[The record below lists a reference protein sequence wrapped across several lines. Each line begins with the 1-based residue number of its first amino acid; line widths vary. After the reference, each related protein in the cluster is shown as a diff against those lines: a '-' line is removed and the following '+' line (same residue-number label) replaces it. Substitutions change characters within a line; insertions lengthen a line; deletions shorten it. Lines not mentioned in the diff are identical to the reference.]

1 VRLKVLGSSSAGNA
15 YVLTLDGGK
24 SLLLDAGV
32 PYRQIVKAVGADWP
46 RLQAALITHEHG
58 DHVSAVPDLIDR
70 GVMVYASAG
79 TARAIDQRFK
89 RKIKN
94 RWGIIP
100 VKHNIPFWTTAGATV
115 TPFNVQHDPV
125 EPLGFIIDDAM
136 ARERLVY
143 ATDTYYL
150 RYKLRGVHYWLVE
163 CNFCDDL
170 ATSDDAV
177 DKRRYRSHMSL
188 DRLKAMFR
196 ANDLTQARKIV
207 LIHLSNAKS
216 DEKRMVR
223 EIAELTGVETVA
235 AHAGDEIKL
244 TKAPF

>member
-1 VRLKVLGSSSAGNA
+1 MRLKVIGSSSAGNA

-32 PYRQIVKAVGADWP
+32 PYRKIVKAVGADWP

-79 TARAIDQRFK
+79 TAGVLCNRLP
-89 RKIKN
+89 N
-94 RWGIIP
+94 RWGIVP
-100 VKHNIPFWTTAGATV
+100 VKHQVPFWTTAGATV
-115 TPFNVQHDPV
+115 TPFNVRHDAA
-125 EPLGFIIDDAM
+125 EPLGFVIDDAD

-150 RYKLRGVHYWLVE
+150 RYKLPGVHYWLIE
-163 CNFCDDL
+163 ANFCDD
-170 ATSDDAV
+170 AVSPDDPV
-177 DKRRYRSHMSL
+177 DQRRIQSHMSL

-207 LIHLSNAKS
+207 LIHLSDAKA

-223 EIAELTGVETVA
+223 EIAEFTGVDTVA

>member
-1 VRLKVLGSSSAGNA
+1 MRLKVIGSSSAGNA

-58 DHVSAVPDLIDR
+58 DHTAAVADLIDR
-70 GVMVYASAG
+70 GMTIYTSAG
-79 TARAIDQRFK
+79 TAGVLCNRLP
-89 RKIKN
+89 N
-94 RWGIIP
+94 RWGIVP
-100 VKHNIPFWTTAGATV
+100 VKHQVPFWTTAGATV
-115 TPFNVQHDPV
+115 TPFNVQHDAA

-150 RYKLRGVHYWLVE
+150 RYKLRGVHYWLIE

-170 ATSDDAV
+170 VVGDDAV
-177 DKRRYRSHMSL
+177 DHRRIQSHMSL

-207 LIHLSNAKS
+207 LIHLSDAKA

-223 EIAELTGVETVA
+223 EIAELTGVDTVA
-235 AHAGDEIKL
+235 AHAGDEIRL

>member
-1 VRLKVLGSSSAGNA
+1 MRLKVIGSSSAGNA

-32 PYRQIVKAVGADWP
+32 PYRQIAKAVGADWSNL
-46 RLQAALITHEHG
+46 RAALITHEHG
-58 DHVSAVPDLIDR
+58 DHTAAVADLIAR
-70 GVMVYASAG
+70 GMTIYASAG
-79 TARAIDQRFK
+79 TAGVLCNRLTNRF
-89 RKIKN
+89 
-94 RWGIIP
+94 GIVP
-100 VKHNIPFWTTAGATV
+100 VKHQLPFWTTAGATV
-115 TPFNVQHDPV
+115 TPFNVQHDAA

-170 ATSDDAV
+170 VVGDDAV
-177 DKRRYRSHMSL
+177 DHRRIQSHMSL
-188 DRLKAMFR
+188 SRLKTLLR
-196 ANDLTQARKIV
+196 ANDLSVCRKIV
-207 LIHLSNAKS
+207 LIHLSDAKS
-216 DEKRMVR
+216 DEARMVR
-223 EIAELTGVETVA
+223 EIAELTGVDTVA

>member
-1 VRLKVLGSSSAGNA
+1 MIGSSSAGNA

-58 DHVSAVPDLIDR
+58 DHTAAVPDLIDR

-79 TARAIDQRFK
+79 TAGVLCNRLP
-89 RKIKN
+89 N
-94 RWGIIP
+94 RWGIVP
-100 VKHNIPFWTTAGATV
+100 VKHNVPFWTTAGATV
-115 TPFNVQHDPV
+115 TPFNVQHDAA
-125 EPLGFIIDDAM
+125 EPLGFVIDDAM

-150 RYKLRGVHYWLVE
+150 RYKLPGVHYWLVE

-207 LIHLSNAKS
+207 LIHLSDAKS
-216 DEKRMVR
+216 DEARMVR
-223 EIAELTGVETVA
+223 EIAEMAGAETVA
-235 AHAGDEIKL
+235 AHAGDEIRL

>member
-1 VRLKVLGSSSAGNA
+1 MRLRVIGTGSSGNA
-15 YVLTLDGGK
+15 YLLTLDSGK

-32 PYRQIVKAVGADWP
+32 PYRQILKAVGTDWP
-46 RLQAALITHEHG
+46 KLQAALITHEHG
-58 DHVSAVPDLIDR
+58 DHTAAVADLIDR
-70 GVMVYASAG
+70 GMTTYTSAG
-79 TARAIDQRFK
+79 TAGVLCNRLP
-89 RKIKN
+89 N
-94 RWGIIP
+94 RWGIVP
-100 VKHNIPFWTTAGATV
+100 VKHQVPFWTTAGATV
-115 TPFNVQHDPV
+115 TPFNVQHDAA
-125 EPLGFIIDDAM
+125 EPLGFVIDDAD

-207 LIHLSNAKS
+207 LIHLSDAKA

-235 AHAGDEIKL
+235 AHAGDEIRL

>member
-1 VRLKVLGSSSAGNA
+1 MRLKVIGSSSAGNA

-32 PYRQIVKAVGADWP
+32 PYRQIVKAVGLDWP

-58 DHVSAVPDLIDR
+58 DHTAAVADLIDR
-70 GVMVYASAG
+70 GMTTYTSAG
-79 TARAIDQRFK
+79 TAGVLCNRLP
-89 RKIKN
+89 N
-94 RWGIIP
+94 RWGIVP
-100 VKHNIPFWTTAGATV
+100 VKHQVPFWTTAGATV
-115 TPFNVQHDPV
+115 TPFNVQHDAA

-143 ATDTYYL
+143 ATDTYYI
-150 RYKLRGVHYWLVE
+150 RYRLPGVHYFLVE

-170 ATSDDAV
+170 ATSDDPV
-177 DKRRYRSHMSL
+177 DVRRFKSHMSL
-188 DRLKAMFR
+188 DRLKAMLA

-207 LIHLSNAKS
+207 LIHLSDAKA

>member
-1 VRLKVLGSSSAGNA
+1 VRLKVIGSSSAGNA

-58 DHVSAVPDLIDR
+58 DHTAAVADLIDR
-70 GVMVYASAG
+70 GMTIYTSAG
-79 TARAIDQRFK
+79 TAGVLCNRLT
-89 RKIKN
+89 N
-94 RWGIIP
+94 RWGIVP
-100 VKHNIPFWTTAGATV
+100 VKHQVPFWTTVGATV
-115 TPFNVQHDPV
+115 TPFNVQHDAA
-125 EPLGFIIDDAM
+125 EPLGFVVDDAS

-150 RYKLRGVHYWLVE
+150 RYKLPGVHYWLAE

-207 LIHLSNAKS
+207 LIHLSDAKS

-235 AHAGDEIKL
+235 AHAGDEIRL